1 MNLFLAVAV
10 LMTAQTPD
18 SRTPLQAVAAPAGAT
33 EYTQEVVGWPGW
45 GNLAGGFSPWIR
57 VNDGKPLPELPP
69 VVSPQKLRIRIFL
82 YAHLDAQ
89 SVAEDGTVRFHRF
102 DMEDPQVKVARAAIA
117 RWKHRVD
124 AQAAGSFELVP
135 EITVQTEPWRFSLGR
150 NPAPDDATVDAE
162 FGPRFNGGFYD
173 DEQKVYRGPYH
184 AVFFISPAPWS
195 RPTPLEMNST
205 PFFMIPASGV
215 APLET
220 RLREALTETITNRIG
235 RNGPGTWPELLSFA
249 DPDPDRRLVRDTPPL
264 GQFERDGSVPGVSS
278 DNYTVSVVD
287 DPQKGS
293 VLSVSER
300 ALTRYGGTAISVPT
314 GGIDPAKTP
323 ALRFEY
329 ATGSREPLALWFQAK
344 SGTWPVSLGRD
355 RIAIGAPPV
364 FQIPVKTDGTW
375 QTLTI
380 DLAKQN
386 LGTIERIWLAPPPG
400 ALLRG
405 KYYAGPIEAKFAAFN
420 LLPSAAEATAECPPR
435 LADIAST
442 DLDER
447 VMAATTA
454 NDLALYR
461 DADKEVAFNVIRCEA
476 GLDKVD
482 RFAAAVTAMNSIDAN
497 VAVAA
502 VERVATVETDA
513 ATAELRRVLMFGLT
527 SASRGAA
534 ALALAKR
541 PTPTMAG
548 DLNVLSANRD
558 AATRLAA
565 ARALSLLPDRAAGI
579 IRMSFLQQTDP
590 RVKLLVTET
599 ADPKEEVQMA
609 RLPWSLV
616 NETSDR
622 VRLASAIKLIQSPVA
637 KFQTEGYNAMKDDS
651 AWVRERFAAYLADH
665 PTEAHRASL
674 RIGVVDASVLVRLQA
689 VRGLAA
695 LLEPLTVPEIQPAF
709 TDKYPEVVVA
719 VISAVKARNLVVPEA
734 VRKEWRESKYVAVRD
749 AEKTLN

>member
-1 MNLFLAVAV
+1 MAV

-18 SRTPLQAVAAPAGAT
+18 SRTTLQAVAAPAGAT
-33 EYTQEVVGWPGW
+33 EYTQEVIGWPGW
-45 GNLAGGFSPWIR
+45 GNLAGSFSAPVA

-69 VVSPQKLRIRIFL
+69 VVSPLKFRIRIFL

-135 EITVQTEPWRFSLGR
+135 EISVQTEPWRFSLGR
-150 NPAPDDATVDAE
+150 NLAPDGATLDAE

-184 AVFFISPAPWS
+184 AVFFVSPAPWT
-195 RPTPLEMNST
+195 RPTPLAMNAT
-205 PFFMIPASGV
+205 PFFMVPTSGT
-215 APLET
+215 APLEK
-220 RLREALTETITNRIG
+220 RLWQALTESISARVT
-235 RNGPGTWPELLSFA
+235 RNGAGTWPELLSFA
-249 DPDPDRRLVRDTPPL
+249 DPDPDRRSLIEAPTR
-264 GQFERDGSVPGVSS
+264 GQFERDGTVPGVSS

-293 VLSVSER
+293 VLNVSER
-300 ALTRYGGTAISVPT
+300 ALTRYGGTAISIPV

-329 ATGSREPLALWFQAK
+329 ATSSREPMALWFQGK
-344 SGTWPVSLGRD
+344 SGTSAVSLGRD
-355 RIAIGAPPV
+355 RVAAGAEPV

-386 LGTIERIWLAPPPG
+386 LGAIERIWLAPPPG
-400 ALLRG
+400 AVLRG

-420 LLPSAAEATAECPPR
+420 LLASAAESTAECPPR
-435 LADIAST
+435 VADIASI

-447 VMAATTA
+447 VMAATAA
-454 NDLALYR
+454 NDVALFR
-461 DADKEVAFNVIRCEA
+461 DADKEVALNVIRREA
-476 GLDKVD
+476 GLDKAD
-482 RFAAAVTAMNSIDAN
+482 RLAATVTAMNSIDPN

-548 DLNVLSANRD
+548 DLNVLSANRE
-558 AATRLAA
+558 AATRLTA
-565 ARALSLLPDRAAGI
+565 ARALSMLPDRAAGI
-579 IRMSFLQQTDP
+579 IRMSLLQQTDP
-590 RVKLLVTET
+590 RVKLFVTET

-651 AWVRERFAAYLADH
+651 VWVRERFAAYLADN
-665 PTEAHRASL
+665 PTETHRASL
-674 RIGVVDASVLVRLQA
+674 RIGVVDSSVLVRLQA
-689 VRGLAA
+689 VRGLAS

-709 TDKYPEVVVA
+709 TDKYPEVLVA
-719 VISAVKARNLVVPEA
+719 VITAVKARNLVVPEA
-734 VRKEWRESKYVAVRD
+734 VRKEWRESKYAAVRD